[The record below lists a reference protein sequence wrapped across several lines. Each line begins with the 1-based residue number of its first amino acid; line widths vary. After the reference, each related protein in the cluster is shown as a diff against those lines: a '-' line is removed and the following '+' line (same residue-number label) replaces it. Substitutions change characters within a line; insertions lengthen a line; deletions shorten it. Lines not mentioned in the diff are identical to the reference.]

1 MEEAGESDE
10 DLCDSP
16 GQEYSNILDAMVIAS
31 SVYLIIM
38 SEPALSNLSLD
49 PMRVMFHFCMET
61 IK

>member
-1 MEEAGESDE
+1 MMKTHVTALDRK
-10 DLCDSP
+10 
-16 GQEYSNILDAMVIAS
+16 SNILDAMVIAS